1 MVKSIDKII
10 CPDCKG
16 NGFVRVPYHE
26 AGDEQWADCDKCENQ
41 GELKEPNFHY
51 TQNLKQIVTEQKGK
65 IEFLQ
70 GVCRRAGAEIKRLT
84 QVIAEMK
91 RSDEVKH

>member
-26 AGDEQWADCDKCENQ
+26 SGDEQWADCDKCENQ

-51 TQNLKQIVTEQKGK
+51 THHLKQIVTEQTGK

-91 RSDEVKH
+91 KSEEVKH